1 MNFDSRGSF
10 ALEPFVSRYA
20 PTQVTPVGEGFLEY
34 AQGKLPSSL
43 VELYRR
49 HGLGWY
55 GQQELLLVDP
65 SRWMPV
71 LVEWFGADVSSIP
84 FAVTSFG
91 HVYHVAPSGQV
102 ECLDPHFLTN
112 TVIAGSVEEFFTE
125 HLLSQNS
132 HLSDLRGPHQ
142 GARSKL
148 GPLGDGE
155 LYYFTPMLPLGGSVS
170 PESLTKGD
178 GVQHALLT
186 HRMVREQRQR

>member
-1 MNFDSRGSF
+1 MNVDSRGSF
-10 ALEPFVSRYA
+10 ALDPFVSRYA
-20 PTQVTPVGEGFLEY
+20 PGDVMPVGDGFLRY
-34 AQGKLPSSL
+34 AQSKMPHAL
-43 VELYRR
+43 VDLYARY
-49 HGLGWY
+49 GLGWY

-65 SRWMPV
+65 GRWTPV
-71 LVEWFGADVSSIP
+71 LAEWFGDAPSIP

-91 HVYHVAPSGQV
+91 HVYHLDATGQV
-102 ECLDPHFLTN
+102 QCLDPHFLTN
-112 TVIAGSVEEFFTE
+112 TIVAGSVEEFFNE

-148 GPLGDGE
+148 GPLGPGE

-178 GVQHALLT
+178 GVQHALQT
-186 HRMVREQRQR
+186 HRMVQEQRGR